1 MKNQEENNTV
11 GGKNFRMWQ
20 KMLHCQLKWHG
31 SENAKLAQKTPG
43 MMYRNPESDQ
53 INNVTSSQTK

>member
-1 MKNQEENNTV
+1 M
-11 GGKNFRMWQ
+11 
-20 KMLHCQLKWHG
+20 HCQLKWHG
-31 SENAKLAQKTPG
+31 SENAKSAQKTPG